1 LAQDVLELVL
11 DVGSLLYRTIR
22 NEVVPAPFLV
32 HPVLYECLVS
42 FQQSQVVPVVVLE
55 VTPGAVRLILRIP
68 GANEDLRHVQH
79 RNDRRDF
86 QNAVV
91 LG

>member
-1 LAQDVLELVL
+1 
-11 DVGSLLYRTIR
+11 
-22 NEVVPAPFLV
+22 
-32 HPVLYECLVS
+32 LVS

-68 GANEDLRHVQH
+68 GANKDLRHVQH